1 MQFAEY
7 FTVERITKMEQI
19 AEGISD
25 FGDFKAILF
34 RASNGRHFVR
44 FEPLNSSENLVLN
57 GFFWARPFRM
67 AKTLGYMS
75 KN

>member
-7 FTVERITKMEQI
+7 FTVERINKMEKI

-34 RASNGRHFVR
+34 RTSNGRHFVR
-44 FEPLNSSENLVLN
+44 FLPLNSSE
-57 GFFWARPFRM
+57 
-67 AKTLGYMS
+67 KTRVEWLSGHDHLEWLRRLGT
-75 KN
+75 